1 MKKLYFF
8 IVSTFFLIITSGFVS
23 AQSFDGIWE
32 TDYVTAD
39 DPSSNLN
46 DNYTGYN
53 TLAVAVVGEDAF
65 VAVVNRSSRNA
76 HYLVGYRNAS
86 HLDGR
91 LGIYGYGGD
100 NADFQ
105 MLWVINFDQESL
117 FDVNDLVVN
126 GDIIYVANN
135 DTVNHSILA
144 FELKED
150 SIYSYPQR
158 FITGTD
164 YLRAI
169 DMDESGRIFVLK
181 GGDTTTAASVLILD
195 DPNQSPAW
203 STSGKNGT
211 ILKEFSLDNIGDVR
225 GLAVNSDGT
234 IIYVSYWEENKIDC
248 YIGDPVSGYTLNND
262 FNFEVSNTYQSTNSF
277 LSVGPHG
284 LNFMPDKNILFV
296 THDTDLVTGDGYE
309 YGRIYLVN
317 PNSGEVI
324 DTINVAEWN
333 ASTHIDGKY
342 NDPDSLGRSSGYA
355 SVVSVDF
362 DENYN
367 AYSQS
372 YYGWAID
379 KWLYSDI
386 LPTIDITIV
395 SVEKIDSKI
404 PDNFTLKQNYPNPFN
419 PTTTIEFS
427 VNDNKNISLQI
438 YSVTGELVSNLI
450 SNEFYSKGNYKIT
463 LDGSKLSS
471 GTYFYKLSNGVN
483 TLTKKMILIK

>member
-1 MKKLYFF
+1 MKKNYFF
-8 IVSTFFLIITSGFVS
+8 IVSTILLFIASGLIS

-46 DNYTGYN
+46 TNYTGYN
-53 TLAVAVVGEDAF
+53 TAAVAVVGEDAF
-65 VAVVNRSSRNA
+65 VAAVNRSSTNA

-91 LGIYGYGGD
+91 LGIYDYGSE

-105 MLWVINFDQESL
+105 MRWVINFDQELL
-117 FDVNDLVVN
+117 FDVNDLVASGN
-126 GDIIYVANN
+126 IIYVANN
-135 DTVNHSILA
+135 DVDNHSILA

-169 DMDESGRIFVLK
+169 DMDGSGRIFVLK

-211 ILKEFSLDNIGDVR
+211 ILNEFTLDNIGDVR
-225 GLAVNSDGT
+225 GLAVNTDGT
-234 IIYVSYWEENKIDC
+234 IIYISYWEENKIDC
-248 YIGDPVSGYTLNND
+248 YIGDPENGYTLNTD
-262 FNFEVSNTYQSTNSF
+262 FNFEVTNTHQATNSL

-296 THDTDLVTGDGYE
+296 THDTDFVTGDGYE

-317 PNSGEVI
+317 PNSGEVV

-355 SVVSVDF
+355 SVLSVDF

-386 LPTIDITIV
+386 LPTIDISIV

-404 PDNFTLKQNYPNPFN
+404 PNNFTLKQNYPNPFN

-427 VNDNKNISLQI
+427 VNDSRNISLQV

-450 SNEFYSKGNYKIT
+450 SNEFYSKGNYRIT

-471 GTYFYKLSNGVN
+471 GNYFYKLSNGVS
-483 TLTKKMILIK
+483 TLTKKMTLVK